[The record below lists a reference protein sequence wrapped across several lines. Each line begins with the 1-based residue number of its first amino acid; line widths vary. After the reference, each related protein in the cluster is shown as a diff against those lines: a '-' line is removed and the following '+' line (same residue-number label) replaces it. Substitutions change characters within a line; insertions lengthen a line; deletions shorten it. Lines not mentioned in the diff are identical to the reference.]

1 MLLSCR
7 SSLQSVWSQPASQV
21 RAEIRTFADLV
32 ATCHNEA
39 VVRQENWSFI
49 SPSASCERKVQRTI
63 PAFATHRLFSLILH
77 VDLERTRTREE
88 ALLDLSTTNIRLG
101 EAELGKGDVHSLP
114 TSGP

>member
-7 SSLQSVWSQPASQV
+7 SSLQSVRSQPASQV
-21 RAEIRTFADLV
+21 RTEIRTFADLV

-39 VVRQENWSFI
+39 VVRQENWSII

-63 PAFATHRLFSLILH
+63 PALAAHRLFSLVLH

-88 ALLDLSTTNIRLG
+88 ALLDLLATNIRPGEVGLG
-101 EAELGKGDVHSLP
+101 QGDVHSLP
-114 TSGP
+114 ISDP